1 MKFKKLRYRILFSF
15 LIIAGISILLII
27 SNFIYI
33 QKKSNITF
41 VQLTL
46 NQVNTNILNK
56 YTLVGEFLTNE
67 SNNPAFF
74 ISETNSQEKI

>member
-46 NQVNTNILNK
+46 NQVNTNILKK
-56 YTLVGEFLTNE
+56 YTLVDEFLASE
-67 SNNPAFF
+67 SPNPAFF
-74 ISETNSQEKI
+74 ISEKNSQEKI